1 MPSSYA
7 NSLLIQTDYLYS
19 TYDRRAVL
27 SCCITIICLPERSAY
42 SIQYRCQ
49 EDCMISPVSLLVC
62 MIGQVSPIFIDSS
75 PTCMRTADDHLT
87 TTTHPV
93 TIVSISIS
101 LRLTKCVV
109 VQQDTAQSVS
119 SADNCST
126 QDVGYIPSTITVDSF
141 GNGCKPA
148 SHNHCTETNTA
159 GACRNTSRTD
169 PLHGDSSTCH
179 VGSRD
184 RP

>member
-7 NSLLIQTDYLYS
+7 NSLLIQIYYLYS

-49 EDCMISPVSLLVC
+49 EDCMISPVSLLLC
-62 MIGQVSPIFIDSS
+62 IIGQVSPILIDSS

-87 TTTHPV
+87 TTTHSATV
-93 TIVSISIS
+93 VSISIS